1 MGIIDDR
8 GTSSDS
14 DEISDM
20 PLIPSKA
27 FGKKPRSLVPKMCA
41 EQKSS
46 RMTDRYPVGV
56 GDMVVAIRVVMA
68 AFEAIATYAKL

>member
-1 MGIIDDR
+1 MGTIDGR

-14 DEISDM
+14 DEISGR
-20 PLIPSKA
+20 PFIPSKA

-46 RMTDRYPVGV
+46 RMTDRNPVGA
-56 GDMVVAIRVVMA
+56 GDVVVAIRVAMA
-68 AFEAIATYAKL
+68 AFEAIATYAKE